1 MVEKMIKYSFILLSE
16 ETDGFLNKLQE
27 LGVVDVTRSA
37 KPIDDHSAAMLDSV
51 ATAKRVI
58 GKLET
63 INYSKDENK
72 KAIELAYGRA
82 VAEKDMVAG
91 AQKALAAL
99 SELEAAKAVSD
110 KEVKVRRPWGKFDK
124 SRLEQLETLGYAVRY
139 YIAPKKKF
147 SAEWAELYPLQVI
160 ADDGTNVWFVTVA
173 EKGAE
178 YVFPID
184 PIQTP
189 EGSWEDAQKVS
200 DRLAAEIA
208 VVKGQLLK
216 YKENIAQMTKNY
228 EQSLVDLDMYLAKA
242 GTESAAE
249 NKLTIIEGFAPVE
262 NEENLC
268 KAFDAAGILYIKEDA
283 REEDNPPIRLKN
295 NKFVKMFE
303 SITGMYG
310 MPNYGEYDPTPVVSI
325 FFLLFFAMCMGDAGY
340 GLALILIG
348 LAIKKEWVKIGMFEG
363 LGGLIT
369 TLGVATT
376 VVGFFL
382 GTAFGMALSEQPW
395 MPEALTKLMITGNIW
410 MVGAP
415 AELPAVVST
424 FDITQINSDIWYVSR
439 PYDMAPNTYTDI
451 CNNLPEAA
459 QVTSYSAQMVLA
471 ILIGVFHL
479 CLAMIIK
486 AVGYTKRLG
495 FKENI
500 STWGWLIL
508 ILGGIIV
515 GALGLVDVLNS
526 DITKIAIIAIGIV
539 SALGIFIFNTPGR
552 NPLTNVGAGLW
563 DTYNMITGIMG
574 DVLSYIR
581 LYALGLAGGML
592 GAAFNDLGLM
602 VRGSGDEASITGWV
616 FFIIILIIGHVLNLL
631 MSCLGAFVHP
641 LRLNFVEYFKNAGY
655 EGKGKKYNPL
665 KK

>member
-1 MVEKMIKYSFILLSE
+1 MVDKMIKYSFILLSE

-58 GKLET
+58 GKLESV
-63 INYSKDENK
+63 NYSKDEDK
-72 KAIELAYGRA
+72 KAIDLAYGRA
-82 VAEKDMVAG
+82 TTEKDMIAG

-99 SELEAAKAVSD
+99 TELEAAKAASD
-110 KEVKVRRPWGKFDK
+110 KEVKARRPWGKFDK
-124 SRLEQLETLGYAVRY
+124 TRLEQLKTLGYAVRY
-139 YIAPKKKF
+139 YVAPKKKF
-147 SAEWAELYPLQVI
+147 TPEWAELYPLQVVTE
-160 ADDGTNVWFVTVA
+160 DSNNVWFVTIC
-173 EKGAE
+173 EKDAQ
-178 YVFPID
+178 YDFPID
-184 PIQTP
+184 PVQAP

-200 DRLAAEIA
+200 DSIAAEIA
-208 VVKGQLLK
+208 TAKGQVLR
-216 YKENIAQMTKNY
+216 YKEKIAQMTSDY
-228 EQSLVDLDMYLAKA
+228 EQSLIDLDMYLAKA
-242 GTESAAE
+242 GTESAVE
-249 NKLTIIEGFAPVE
+249 NKLCIIEGFAPVE
-262 NEENLC
+262 NEDKLTN
-268 KAFDAAGILYIKEDA
+268 AFNAAGVLYIKEDA
-283 REEDNPPIRLKN
+283 KEEDNPPIKLKN
-295 NKFVKMFE
+295 NKYVKMFE

-340 GLALILIG
+340 GIMLILVG
-348 LAIKKEWVKIGMFEG
+348 LAIKKGWFKIGMFEG
-363 LGGLIT
+363 MGGLIA

-382 GTAFGMALSEQPW
+382 GTAFGMSLPDQPW
-395 MPEALTKLMITGNIW
+395 
-410 MVGAP
+410 V
-415 AELPAVVST
+415 
-424 FDITQINSDIWYVSR
+424 
-439 PYDMAPNTYTDI
+439 
-451 CNNLPEAA
+451 PEAA
-459 QVTSYSAQMVLA
+459 KKLMLTGNVMCEEGNPDSGYPLQMVLA
-471 ILIGVFHL
+471 IGIGVFHL

-500 STWGWLIL
+500 STWGWLLL

-515 GALGLVDVLNS
+515 GALGLIGVLGS
-526 DITKIAIIAIGIV
+526 DITKVAIIVIGIV
-539 SALGIFIFNTPGR
+539 SALGIFVFNTPGR
-552 NPLTNVGAGLW
+552 NPLVNVGAGLW
-563 DTYNMITGIMG
+563 DTYNMVTGIMG

-602 VRGSGDEASITGWV
+602 VRGDGDITGWV
-616 FFIIILIIGHVLNLL
+616 FFIIILLLGHVINLL

-641 LRLNFVEYFKNAGY
+641 LRLNFVEYFKNSGY

>member
-1 MVEKMIKYSFILLSE
+1 MVDKMIKYSFILLSE
-16 ETDGFLNKLQE
+16 ETDGFLSRLQE

-51 ATAKRVI
+51 SIAKRVI
-58 GKLET
+58 GRLET

-82 VAEKDMVAG
+82 VADKDMVAG
-91 AQKALAAL
+91 AQKALAELA
-99 SELEAAKAVSD
+99 ELEAAKAASD
-110 KEVKVRRPWGKFDK
+110 KEVKSRLPWGKFDK
-124 SRLEQLETLGYAVRY
+124 ARLEQLETLGFAVRY
-139 YIAPKKKF
+139 YVAPKKKF
-147 SAEWAELYPLQVI
+147 SADWAELYPLQI
-160 ADDGTNVWFVTVA
+160 ISEDSTNVWFVTIA

-178 YVFPID
+178 YAFPID
-184 PIQTP
+184 PVQAP
-189 EGSWEDAQKVS
+189 EGSWEDAHKVS
-200 DRLAAEIA
+200 DKLAAQIA
-208 VVKGQLLK
+208 VVKGQLLR
-216 YKENIAQMTKNY
+216 YKENVAKMIKDY

-249 NKLTIIEGFAPVE
+249 DKLTLIEGFAPVE

-268 KAFDAAGILYIKEDA
+268 KALDASGVLYVKEDA
-283 REEDNPPIRLKN
+283 TEEDNPPIRLKN

-303 SITGMYG
+303 SITAMYG

-382 GTAFGMALSEQPW
+382 GTAFGVSLPDVEWIPQAARDCM
-395 MPEALTKLMITGNIW
+395 LTGEIMGYPT
-410 MVGAP
+410 
-415 AELPAVVST
+415 
-424 FDITQINSDIWYVSR
+424 
-439 PYDMAPNTYTDI
+439 
-451 CNNLPEAA
+451 
-459 QVTSYSAQMVLA
+459 QMVLA
-471 ILIGVFHL
+471 IAIGVFHL

-500 STWGWLIL
+500 STWGWLLL

-515 GALGLVDVLNS
+515 GALALVGVMNS

-539 SALGIFIFNTPGR
+539 SALGIFVFNTPGR
-552 NPLTNVGAGLW
+552 NPLVNIGAGLW
-563 DTYNMITGIMG
+563 DTYNMVTGIMG

-592 GAAFNDLGLM
+592 GAAFNDLGNM
-602 VRGSGDEASITGWV
+602 VLGDGGVTGWI
-616 FFIIILIIGHVLNLL
+616 FFVLILLLGHVINLL

>member
-1 MVEKMIKYSFILLSE
+1 MVDKMIKYSFILLSE
-16 ETDGFLNKLQE
+16 ETDGFLNRLQE

-51 ATAKRVI
+51 ANAKRVI

-82 VAEKDMVAG
+82 VADKDMVAG
-91 AQKALAAL
+91 AQKKLAELA
-99 SELEAAKAVSD
+99 ELEAAKAASD
-110 KEVKVRRPWGKFDK
+110 KEVKARRPWGKFDK
-124 SRLEQLETLGYAVRY
+124 TRIEQLETLGYAVRY
-139 YIAPKKKF
+139 YVTPKKKF
-147 SAEWAELYPLQVI
+147 SAEWAELYPLQIV
-160 ADDGTNVWFVTVA
+160 ADDNTNVWFVTIA

-178 YVFPID
+178 YVFPVD
-184 PIQTP
+184 PVQAP
-189 EGSWEDAQKVS
+189 EGSWEEAQKVS
-200 DRLAAEIA
+200 DRLAEEIA
-208 VVKGQLLK
+208 VVKGQLLR
-216 YKENIAQMTKNY
+216 YKENIAQMTEDY
-228 EQSLVDLDMYLAKA
+228 EKSLVDLDMYLAKA
-242 GTESAAE
+242 ATESAAE

-262 NEENLC
+262 NEDKLC
-268 KAFDAAGILYIKEDA
+268 LTFDAAGVLYIKEDA
-283 REEDNPPIRLKN
+283 KEEDNPPIRLKN

-340 GLALILIG
+340 GLVLILVG
-348 LAIKKEWVKIGMFEG
+348 LAIKKEWIKIGMFDG

-369 TLGVATT
+369 TLGAATA
-376 VVGFFL
+376 VIGFFL
-382 GTAFGMALSEQPW
+382 GTAFGVSLPDLAW
-395 MPEALTKLMITGNIW
+395 IPEGAKKCMLTGEIMGYPT
-410 MVGAP
+410 
-415 AELPAVVST
+415 
-424 FDITQINSDIWYVSR
+424 
-439 PYDMAPNTYTDI
+439 
-451 CNNLPEAA
+451 
-459 QVTSYSAQMVLA
+459 QMVLA
-471 ILIGVFHL
+471 IGIGVFHL

-486 AVGYTKRLG
+486 AVGYTQRLG

-508 ILGGIIV
+508 ILGGIITGSLALV
-515 GALGLVDVLNS
+515 GVMNS
-526 DITKIAIIAIGIV
+526 DVTKIVIIVIGVV

-552 NPLTNVGAGLW
+552 NPLINIGAGLW
-563 DTYNMITGIMG
+563 DTYNMVTGIMG

-592 GAAFNDLGLM
+592 GAAFNDLGNM
-602 VRGSGDEASITGWV
+602 VLGDGGVMGWT
-616 FFIIILIIGHVLNLL
+616 FFVIILVLGHVINLL